1 MLDLNSIYGEPNSI
15 VTPFLR
21 SFMGTFQV
29 GIRNRGAKSSALHNL
44 MVVAM
49 DREQAAEVAQDIIEP
64 YDMIVKDVTSPG
76 EELYGLGAGI
86 DADPINQK
94 RYRIDEGFGL

>member
-1 MLDLNSIYGEPNSI
+1 MLDLNSTYGEPNSI

-21 SFMGTFQV
+21 SFMNKYQV
-29 GIRNRGAKSSALHNL
+29 GIRNREANSSALHNL
-44 MVVAM
+44 TGMAFDSDQAVDIA
-49 DREQAAEVAQDIIEP
+49 REVIEP
-64 YDMIVKDVTSPG
+64 YDMIVKDVIRPG
-76 EELYGLGAGI
+76 DELYGEPYGA

>member
-1 MLDLNSIYGEPNSI
+1 MLHLNSTYGEPNSI

-21 SFMGTFQV
+21 SFMNKYQV
-29 GIRNRGAKSSALHNL
+29 GIRNREAKSSALHNL
-44 MVVAM
+44 TVIAF
-49 DREQAAEVAQDIIEP
+49 DAAQAVDIARDVIEP
-64 YDMIVKDVTSPG
+64 YDMIPLDVSSPG
-76 EELYGLGAGI
+76 EDTYGLGYGI